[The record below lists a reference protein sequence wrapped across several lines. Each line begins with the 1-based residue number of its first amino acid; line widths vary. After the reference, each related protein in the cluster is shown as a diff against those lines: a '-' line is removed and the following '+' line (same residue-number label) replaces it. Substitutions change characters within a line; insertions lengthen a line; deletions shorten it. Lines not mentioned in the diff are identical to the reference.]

1 MKTYSG
7 LTPKQEAVLTAIL
20 TEVTNEQAAK
30 KAGISVATLWRYRQE
45 PAFRIAYLQARR
57 QIVEDAV
64 ALLQRASKKAVAT
77 LVENLDCGSPSVA
90 VASARI
96 ILEQSFKGVE
106 LIEMEERVRQL
117 EEFQQEERERERKSC
132 EE

>member
-1 MKTYSG
+1 MKTYAG
-7 LTPKQEAVLTAIL
+7 LTPKQEAVLTAVL

-30 KAGISVATLWRYRQE
+30 KAGVSIATLWRYMQI
-45 PAFRIAYLQARR
+45 PAFRAAYLQARR
-57 QIVEDAV
+57 QIVEDAI

-77 LVENLDCGSPSVA
+77 LVENLECGSPSAEVT
-90 VASARI
+90 SARI

-106 LIEMEERVRQL
+106 LMEMGERIRQL
-117 EEFQQEERERERKSC
+117 EEFQQEEQERKSC